1 MSAQITLPCMNGFT
15 LRADGGNLI
24 IVTCREEESIPISKI
39 QSFSLKEPKG
49 LSQGQ
54 IVFKTAQAAT
64 TGLNIGFGISA
75 ALGAEKSFFFTK
87 ANLETA
93 RQLREYVTGYEART
107 QAPAAPEGGKVVSVV
122 EEIRGLKG
130 LLNEGI
136 ITQEEFDAKKRQL
149 LGI

>member
-1 MSAQITLPCMNGFT
+1 MGSQITLPCMNGFT
-15 LRADGGNLI
+15 LRAEGANLVV
-24 IVTCREEESIPISKI
+24 VTRREEETIPISKI
-39 QSFSLKEPKG
+39 QSFSMKEPKG

-64 TGLNIGFGISA
+64 TGVNLAFGISA

-87 ANLETA
+87 ANLEA
-93 RQLREYVTGYEART
+93 AKQLREYVTGYEART
-107 QAPAAPEGGKVVSVV
+107 QAVPESGKVVSVV

-130 LLNEGI
+130 LMDDGI
-136 ITQEEFDAKKRQL
+136 ITAEEFEAKKRQL